1 MKKLMILVMVLALA
15 LTGCA
20 QIKAFL
26 SSGPVNFICAPT
38 AEQPATASAML
49 LALDTAQAA
58 GAIFMPALA
67 IAKAS
72 AVLRVIQA
80 GGCFVV
86 AELKAAFEAV
96 DAANVEMARLQLKAL
111 KTAPPALPEY
121 KPLRDL
127 VSK

>member
-1 MKKLMILVMVLALA
+1 MKKLLAVVIVLAMA

-26 SSGPVNFICAPT
+26 SSGPVGFLCAPT
-38 AEQPATASAML
+38 PAQQTTASAML
-49 LALDTAQAA
+49 AALDAAQAA

-72 AVLRVIQA
+72 AVLRVIQS

-86 AELKAAFEAV
+86 AELKAAFEVV
-96 DAANVEMARLQLKAL
+96 DAANTEVAKMQLKAL

-121 KPLRDL
+121 PELR
-127 VSK
+127 VYVK

>member
-38 AEQPATASAML
+38 AEQQATASAML